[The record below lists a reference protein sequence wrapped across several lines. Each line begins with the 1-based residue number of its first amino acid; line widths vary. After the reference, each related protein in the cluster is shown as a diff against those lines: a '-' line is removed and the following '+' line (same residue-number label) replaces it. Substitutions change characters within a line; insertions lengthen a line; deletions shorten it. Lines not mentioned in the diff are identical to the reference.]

1 MSIKLCKEPLK
12 IEPSVG
18 FLETP
23 SLRAPEVA
31 VEADVVDTME
41 ARPGSGITDDLLELT
56 LPESEALLGLAG
68 SDGLVLARAASNTSF
83 KNGFFVLARRLRC
96 SSGTVSRFFS
106 KKPSASYVT
115 SMA

>member
-1 MSIKLCKEPLK
+1 M
-12 IEPSVG
+12 EPSVG
-18 FLETP
+18 FLEAPT
-23 SLRAPEVA
+23 LRAPEPVVA
-31 VEADVVDTME
+31 VDVVDTMD
-41 ARPGSGITDDLLELT
+41 ARPGSGIIDDLLELT

-68 SDGLVLARAASNTSF
+68 SDGLALARAASNTSF

-106 KKPSASYVT
+106 RKPSASYVT